1 MTTPTTKNPY
11 LLYGE
16 QPPDWF
22 THGNTEPWEDYK
34 KRVQAQNESWWKVHT
49 ADGNYPHT
57 TETPLGVEGSDF
69 PLGQGNRYGPFIHCP
84 FPTEGIVR
92 WAFRRADGFAAFR
105 TDLANDS
112 LPKGGSAKTVLSR
125 EPIKRKVTAKD
136 VALDGP
142 VPKPVATGAAKK
154 PEPIQSPPPA
164 ADIDVSGDLDLT
176 AAAPDPFA
184 DLDMGSEPTASAVEP
199 DPFAD
204 LDLGSEPTA
213 SAVEP
218 DPFADLDMGEP
229 EAESA
234 PAEPVQADDGEPE
247 VDEWGEVIVKPKAAP
262 ADPFDL

>member
-16 QPPDWF
+16 QPPNWF

-34 KRVQAQNESWWKVHT
+34 TRVQAQNESWWKAHT
-49 ADGNYPHT
+49 ADGNYPHM

-69 PLGQGNRYGPFIHCP
+69 PLGQGNRYGPFIYCP

-112 LPKGGSAKTVLSR
+112 LPKGGSAKPVLGH

-142 VPKPVATGAAKK
+142 EPK
-154 PEPIQSPPPA
+154 PIQSPPA
-164 ADIDVSGDLDLT
+164 ADIDLSADLDLT
-176 AAAPDPFA
+176 AA
-184 DLDMGSEPTASAVEP
+184 EP

-234 PAEPVQADDGEPE
+234 PAEPAQADDGEPE

>member
-125 EPIKRKVTAKD
+125 EPIKRKVTAK
-136 VALDGP
+136 AP
-142 VPKPVATGAAKK
+142 EPVATGAA
-154 PEPIQSPPPA
+154 PDLTDAAHAEPPA
-164 ADIDVSGDLDLT
+164 ADIDLSGDLDLT

-204 LDLGSEPTA
+204 LD
-213 SAVEP
+213 
-218 DPFADLDMGEP
+218 MGEP

-234 PAEPVQADDGEPE
+234 PAEPAQADDGEPE

>member
-11 LLYGE
+11 LLYGAE
-16 QPPDWF
+16 PPNWH

-34 KRVQAQNESWWKVHT
+34 KRVQTQNELWWKVHT
-49 ADGNYPHT
+49 GDGNYPHMID
-57 TETPLGVEGSDF
+57 TPLGVEGSDF

-92 WAFRRADGFAAFR
+92 WAFRRADGFAAFK

-112 LPKGGSAKTVLSR
+112 LPKSGRVQGAIEAQARMDGKAK
-125 EPIKRKVTAKD
+125 P
-136 VALDGP
+136 
-142 VPKPVATGAAKK
+142 AAKK
-154 PEPIQSPPPA
+154 PEPIQSPPA

-176 AAAPDPFA
+176 AAEPDPFA

-199 DPFAD
+199 
-204 LDLGSEPTA
+204 G
-213 SAVEP
+213 
-218 DPFADLDMGEP
+218 PFADLDMGEP

-247 VDEWGEVIVKPKAAP
+247 VDEWGEVIVKPKAAA

>member
-125 EPIKRKVTAKD
+125 EPIKRKVTAK
-136 VALDGP
+136 A
-142 VPKPVATGAAKK
+142 
-154 PEPIQSPPPA
+154 PEPPA
-164 ADIDVSGDLDLT
+164 ADIDLSGDLDLT

-204 LDLGSEPTA
+204 LD
-213 SAVEP
+213 
-218 DPFADLDMGEP
+218 MGEP

-234 PAEPVQADDGEPE
+234 PAEPAQADDGEPE

>member
-11 LLYGE
+11 LLYKDE
-16 QPPDWF
+16 PPNWHSF
-22 THGNTEPWEDYK
+22 GNLEPWEDYK
-34 KRVQAQNESWWKVHT
+34 KRIQAQNEMWWKVHT

-112 LPKGGSAKTVLSR
+112 LPKGGSAKAVLSH
-125 EPIKRKVTAKD
+125 EPIKAK
-136 VALDGP
+136 P
-142 VPKPVATGAAKK
+142 AAKK

-176 AAAPDPFA
+176 AA
-184 DLDMGSEPTASAVEP
+184 EP

-234 PAEPVQADDGEPE
+234 PAEPAQADDGEPE